1 MPPKLPR
8 NTKQSLIITYLQT
21 TKTCHTLKELEK
33 TLPPV
38 ASIPGMQVKEY
49 IQELVDENRIR
60 VEKIGSGNWYW
71 SFAGDER
78 GEKER
83 ARNEVKNE
91 VERAR
96 GGWEKMAGRL
106 AARRGEIQREREDL
120 VSMTGQQG
128 EEVEVLRGELLGKK
142 EVLEGEWKRV
152 REEVKK
158 MGGVNDGE
166 EGKKSVMEMKAETER
181 FRAEAQMWTDNVYV
195 LEGYLR
201 RLAGGDR
208 DIITAVQ
215 RECYGEEYVEGEGL
229 REMNIP

>member
-8 NTKQSLIITYLQT
+8 STKQSLIITYLQT
-21 TKTCHTLKELEK
+21 TQTCHTLKELEK

-106 AARRGEIQREREDL
+106 AARRGEMQREREEL
-120 VSMTGQQG
+120 GSMMGQQG
-128 EEVEVLRGELLGKK
+128 EEVEVLRGELLGRK
-142 EVLEGEWKRV
+142 EVLEREWKRV
-152 REEVKK
+152 REEV
-158 MGGVNDGE
+158 MIMNDGE
-166 EGKKSVMEMKAETER
+166 EGKSVMEMKAETER

-215 RECYGEEYVEGEGL
+215 RECYGEEYVEGEL
-229 REMNIP
+229 REMKMDY